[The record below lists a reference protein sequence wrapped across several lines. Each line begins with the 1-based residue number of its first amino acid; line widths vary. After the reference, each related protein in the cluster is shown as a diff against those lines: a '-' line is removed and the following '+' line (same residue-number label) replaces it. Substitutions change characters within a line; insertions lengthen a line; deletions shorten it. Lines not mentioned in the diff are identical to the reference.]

1 MTCISLV
8 WKVSKNGNRTPTE
21 QSPAYKSAPL
31 FHELAEHFSMSLKTL
46 KTFFFWMTVIN
57 FLILVISTCGVVAL
71 TQEIKAIHSN
81 MFHFSSDE
89 LGQIYFEYLA
99 WYKLLWMIFN
109 LVPYISLRVVL
120 ANKGTT
126 ESDADVSQNSA

>member
-1 MTCISLV
+1 
-8 WKVSKNGNRTPTE
+8 
-21 QSPAYKSAPL
+21 
-31 FHELAEHFSMSLKTL
+31 MSLKTL

-71 TQEIKAIHSN
+71 TQEIKSIHSN
-81 MFHFSSDE
+81 IFHVSSDE
-89 LGQIYFEYLA
+89 LSQIYFEYLA

-126 ESDADVSQNSA
+126 ESDADSSQNAA

>member
-1 MTCISLV
+1 
-8 WKVSKNGNRTPTE
+8 
-21 QSPAYKSAPL
+21 
-31 FHELAEHFSMSLKTL
+31 MSLKTL
-46 KTFFFWMTVIN
+46 KTFFFWMTAIN

-81 MFHFSSDE
+81 MFHVSSDE
-89 LGQIYFEYLA
+89 LSQIYFEYLA

-120 ANKGTT
+120 ANEGTT
-126 ESDADVSQNSA
+126 ESDADSSQNAA